1 MDNIFSGSMPRIL
14 RGDNEDGVRVFPAP
28 SWPPSVTGG
37 DEPWVF
43 SMGGADRRIG
53 VSTQSL
59 SKQLADYFG
68 VKDGGVLI
76 NSVSDNSPAAKAGLK
91 AGDVITAID
100 GEKIT
105 SPGDITRVLG
115 KKETG
120 DVSLTVVRDKNTR
133 TVTVT
138 PEKNPDQDLIKPGT
152 LGTRRIMVPSVK
164 VRSIPPMKIEIPQI
178 DIPATPPIEVTVPRR
193 APRVIRSRGVII

>member
-43 SMGGADRRIG
+43 SMGGANRRIG

-76 NSVSDNSPAAKAGLK
+76 TSVSDNSPASKAGLR

-100 GEKIT
+100 GEKVT
-105 SPGDITRVLG
+105 SPGDITRGLG

-120 DVSLTVVRDKNTR
+120 DVSLTIVRDRNTR
-133 TVTVT
+133 TVTLT
-138 PEKNPDQDLIKPGT
+138 PEKNPDSNLLRPGT
-152 LGTRRIMVPSVK
+152 MGTRRVVVPSVA
-164 VRSIPPMKIEIPQI
+164 IPAIPEMNI
-178 DIPATPPIEVTVPRR
+178 RVPRIAVPATPPIEVTVPAR
-193 APRVIRSRGVII
+193 APRPPRVRTIII